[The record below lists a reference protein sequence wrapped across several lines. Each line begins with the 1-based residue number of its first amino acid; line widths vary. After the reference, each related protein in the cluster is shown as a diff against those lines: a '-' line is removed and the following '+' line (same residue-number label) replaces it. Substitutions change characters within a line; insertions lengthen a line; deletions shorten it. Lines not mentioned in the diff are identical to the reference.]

1 MKPIPIYTDGSC
13 KGNPGPGGWAAVM
26 VPRLGFTPRFI
37 RGGETRTTNNRMEL
51 MAAIK
56 GLVAVQDI
64 FPLATY
70 FIIYSDSTYL
80 VNTMTKGWKRRANR
94 DLWEQLD
101 DAARGKHVSWR
112 WVKGHSGDP
121 GNEMADTL
129 AQEEAE
135 RWRSTT
141 T

>member
-1 MKPIPIYTDGSC
+1 MKPIAIYTDGSC
-13 KGNPGPGGWAAVM
+13 KGNPGPGGWAAVA
-26 VPRLGFTPRFI
+26 LGCKTF
-37 RGGETRTTNNRMEL
+37 GGTAHTTNNRMEL
-51 MAAIK
+51 TAAIK
-56 GLVAVQDI
+56 GLVAVQTA
-64 FPLATY
+64 FPCATH

-80 VNTMTKGWKRRANR
+80 VNTMTHGWKRRTNH

-101 DAARGKHVSWR
+101 AAIQGIHVSWC
-112 WVKGHSGDP
+112 WVKGHSGNP